1 MTDYCNTCAEALDDG
16 DTVVCDHDGAYHHYD
31 CWRDGGCEPPGLKP
45 HDYQGEQMKHG
56 TRIRNGITEATVDGE
71 HWFQVMGQDKPI
83 SEHHNP
89 DHYRA
94 KSVEPIDAIRS
105 WLGDVAFVQYCR
117 GQVIRYASRLGDKD
131 ESVKEARKLEVYA
144 RWMRETLEG
153 KELSK

>member
-1 MTDYCNTCAEALDDG
+1 MTEYCNQCAEALDDG

-31 CWRDGGCEPPGLKP
+31 CWRDGGSQPPGLKP
-45 HDYQGEQMKHG
+45 HDYQGELMDP
-56 TRIRNGITEATVDGE
+56 ASY
-71 HWFQVMGQDKPI
+71 PASYPA
-83 SEHHNP
+83 SEHHSP
-89 DHYRA
+89 QHY
-94 KSVEPIDAIRS
+94 KKGIETIDAIRS

-144 RWMRETLEG
+144 RWMRETLES

>member
-1 MTDYCNTCAEALDDG
+1 MHTD
-16 DTVVCDHDGAYHHYD
+16 
-31 CWRDGGCEPPGLKP
+31 
-45 HDYQGEQMKHG
+45 
-56 TRIRNGITEATVDGE
+56 
-71 HWFQVMGQDKPI
+71 
-83 SEHHNP
+83 EHHNP
-89 DHYRA
+89 AHYRA

-131 ESVKEARKLEVYA
+131 ESVKESRKLEVYA

>member
-1 MTDYCNTCAEALDDG
+1 MSEGKEVGCVRCHNGWNYASTADVRKDRFVCSQCGWDSWSVSTKLPAEPE
-16 DTVVCDHDGAYHHYD
+16 TF
-31 CWRDGGCEPPGLKP
+31 
-45 HDYQGEQMKHG
+45 
-56 TRIRNGITEATVDGE
+56 RNPD
-71 HWFQVMGQDKPI
+71 
-83 SEHHNP
+83 EHHSP

-94 KSVEPIDAIRS
+94 KSIEPIDSIRS

-144 RWMRETLEG
+144 RWMRETLES